1 MLREVLENVGFKPKF
16 PETHK
21 NPSAKGTRSKSPT
34 KSPSNSRQATPK
46 RSVSPK
52 PASPAK
58 PQLTEFQK
66 KDCEFIFEFTFLLN
80 SHGNLDYDLLMI
92 CIILQL
98 IKHLQTSMW
107 LQPKQSYANEVWYMY
122 MPIHCLYCLSPIL
135 IAVVNKL
142 QRAMPKVEKS
152 FIEMAL
158 QVCDYDETRAKAVLS
173 STGDRYCKTL

>member
-34 KSPSNSRQATPK
+34 KSPSNSRQTTPK

-66 KDCEFIFEFTFLLN
+66 KDCEFIFEFIFLLN

-92 CIILQL
+92 SLYYNGLNIYRLQCDCSQNRAML
-98 IKHLQTSMW
+98 MRFDICT
-107 LQPKQSYANEVWYMY
+107 
-122 MPIHCLYCLSPIL
+122 CLY
-135 IAVVNKL
+135 IACTAYV
-142 QRAMPKVEKS
+142 Q
-152 FIEMAL
+152 F
-158 QVCDYDETRAKAVLS
+158 
-173 STGDRYCKTL
+173 